1 MKNILLASAIV
12 LASFQLKAQQTSL
25 SNPVIP
31 ERKIHTFY
39 VEAFGQSLYYSF
51 NYDRLLFTKKRFPGT
66 FSVGLSVL
74 PTPDYTQISVP
85 FSFNGLIGKGS
96 HHLELGIGVTPM
108 YFRERMKSNI
118 GNSEAKQMLANDFF
132 FYLTP
137 KIGYRYQNPKGGFF
151 AKATLTPPIGIFSH
165 WGGSFER
172 NTSPTYP
179 GHNSFFRTPV
189 FDSNIIYPWAGI
201 SIGWTFKK

>member
-108 YFRERMKSNI
+108 YFRERMKSII
-118 GNSEAKQMLANDFF
+118 GNQQIKEAKISG
-132 FYLTP
+132 
-137 KIGYRYQNPKGGFF
+137 IGGGLLLVKKRQCQNILNT
-151 AKATLTPPIGIFSH
+151 TLIWRSRF
-165 WGGSFER
+165 
-172 NTSPTYP
+172 
-179 GHNSFFRTPV
+179 
-189 FDSNIIYPWAGI
+189 
-201 SIGWTFKK
+201 